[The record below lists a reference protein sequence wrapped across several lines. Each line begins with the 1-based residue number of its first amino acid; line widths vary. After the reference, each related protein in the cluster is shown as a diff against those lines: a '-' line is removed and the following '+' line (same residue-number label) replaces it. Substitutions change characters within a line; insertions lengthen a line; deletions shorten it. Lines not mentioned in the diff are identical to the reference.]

1 MQGKK
6 TEGTENNGNNKMEI
20 LLNRDLKDN
29 KRML

>member
-6 TEGTENNGNNKMEI
+6 TEGTENKGNNKMEI